1 MRRMRNRARSCLP
14 NASGFARMA
23 CGQRGRGRYGA
34 DVRSAP
40 RFGGCGHSSRI
51 RAAIKS
57 ERTDRR
63 ADGALPLAPNAPLRM
78 LADCIP
84 ARLSS
89 RDIFLWGGPHRRR
102 ASPAAACAPETISPL
117 PRFNSET
124 FAASGHPRFAASDCG
139 APPGMALRE
148 MVRSLHIPGCCR
160 RAGRPNRID
169 VRMPMVREYFNR
181 GQENEKRSNRNA
193 PCCKHEAPNI
203 SGAQPT
209 SARGDLITLGTESR
223 PTIRVRFNCPSHA
236 CVVRM
241 ATRPG
246 AVRRH

>member
-1 MRRMRNRARSCLP
+1 MRRISNRTRSCLP

-40 RFGGCGHSSRI
+40 RFGGCGHSSRE
-51 RAAIKS
+51 RAGIKS
-57 ERTDRR
+57 QRTDRR
-63 ADGALPLAPNAPLRM
+63 ADGALPLAPDAPLRM

-84 ARLSS
+84 ARFPS
-89 RDIFLWGGPHRRR
+89 RDIFYG
-102 ASPAAACAPETISPL
+102 AARVGAGLRPLPPAPETISPPL
-117 PRFNSET
+117 RFNSET
-124 FAASGHPRFAASDCG
+124 FAASGRPRFAASDCG

-169 VRMPMVREYFNR
+169 VRMPMVREYLNR

-236 CVVRM
+236 CVARV
-241 ATRPG
+241 APRPG